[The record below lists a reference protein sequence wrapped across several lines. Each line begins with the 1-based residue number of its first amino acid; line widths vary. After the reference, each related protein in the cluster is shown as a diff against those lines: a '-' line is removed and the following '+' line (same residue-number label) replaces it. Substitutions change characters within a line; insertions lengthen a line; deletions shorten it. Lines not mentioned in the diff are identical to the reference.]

1 VRMRHQGS
9 MRITM
14 GQVVISLITT
24 ESWLSKRSSAAALL
38 FSLFHP
44 YISMFI
50 STCSSLFMLHLG
62 LENVRGE
69 AKLASPWCSAPAL
82 GRCCVYYVGNPLCSA
97 HFSYFCTKFR
107 SFVWMHSFV
116 HVRNPR
122 LRSKRWQLRCQ
133 NCNLIEKKTKWKFSQ

>member
-1 VRMRHQGS
+1 
-9 MRITM
+9 M

-50 STCSSLFMLHLG
+50 STCSSLFMLHFG

-69 AKLASPWCSAPAL
+69 AKLASGCCSAPAL
-82 GRCCVYYVGNPLCSA
+82 GRCYVYYVGNNPLVSA
-97 HFSYFCTKFR
+97 HFSSFCKKIDLLCGC
-107 SFVWMHSFV
+107 MHLFMCETRGCVLNGGS
-116 HVRNPR
+116 
-122 LRSKRWQLRCQ
+122 SDAK
-133 NCNLIEKKTKWKFSQ
+133 ITT